1 MKTLTEIL
9 KEFDEKFKNLKV
21 VLVEPDEHPITNDIK
36 SFLSQSIKT
45 ALESVRNIELAPDEK
60 TIKDLKKLENK
71 SQSFGYGQGF
81 VCNQLDKNIKD
92 YLKN

>member
-45 ALESVRNIELAPDEK
+45 ALESVEKELINRTTNTHAIEIYRE
-60 TIKDLKKLENK
+60 IKNK
-71 SQSFGYGQGF
+71 
-81 VCNQLDKNIKD
+81 
-92 YLKN
+92 YLTE